1 MRGARMW
8 QEISSVR
15 NPRVKAVCKLREREH
30 RVRTGTTIAEGIK
43 ELSRA
48 ADAGLRAQAIFLC
61 PHWCPR
67 EMAQEFAERLQVPSG
82 GRIVVNEVVYRTIAF
97 GDRQDGLLAVLE
109 VPGRSLEDL
118 PAHQEGLYLVL
129 EGIEKPGNLGA
140 IFRTADAAGVEGVL
154 LVDTPCDPW
163 NPNAIRAS
171 LGTVFTVPFASANA
185 QEAVEWVKNRGLQLV
200 AADPERGHLLW
211 DLDFRRGTAIVLGA
225 EHSGLSTVWKSV
237 GCQLARIPMY
247 GRGDSLN
254 VSVAAAVFLY
264 EAVRQRQDR

>member
-1 MRGARMW
+1 MW
-8 QEISSVR
+8 QEITSVR

-30 RVRTGTTIAEGIK
+30 RVQTGTTIAEGIK

-48 ADAGLRAQAIFLC
+48 ADAGLRAQAIFMC
-61 PHWCPR
+61 PRWCPW
-67 EMAQEFAERLQVPSG
+67 ETAEEFAKRLQVSPAG
-82 GRIVVNEVVYRTIAF
+82 KIVVSELVYRAIAF
-97 GDRQDGLLAVLE
+97 GDRQDGLLAVVE
-109 VPGRSLEDL
+109 VPCRSLKDL
-118 PAHQEGLYLVL
+118 PTRQEGLYLIL

-140 IFRTADAAGVEGVL
+140 IFRTADAAGVQGVL
-154 LVDTPCDPW
+154 LVDAPCDPW

-171 LGTVFTVPFASANA
+171 VGTVFTVPFASANA
-185 QEAVEWVKNRGLQLV
+185 QEAIGWVKNRDLQLV
-200 AADPERGHLLW
+200 GADPERGHLLW

-225 EHSGLSTVWKSV
+225 EHSGLSAVWKRV

-264 EAVRQRQDR
+264 EAVRQRQAR